1 MSSAVLIL
9 QIGAAG
15 RPLLSC
21 LAANIIQQLKA
32 EGKYHLIRMNPSSQ
46 SRIAVPG
53 ATEDTVASSTE
64 KNANTPDRDALK
76 LNMLRRI
83 RPAPLKYAW
92 AFYHDKNSASGDYE
106 GRLTMILENIV
117 TIKTFWEMMNQFPF
131 ENLRLRD
138 SVHFFKRGV
147 KPVWE
152 DPRNINGGSWTFR
165 VPKAQ
170 SHDFWKETLL
180 LTVGEQFADV
190 IEPRKP
196 IQFSLSPNATPQH
209 PPSNPS
215 LWADNESSLGDD
227 LCGVSLSV
235 RFNSDLISIWTRDG
249 TNQKTIDGILSVMLA
264 KLSPSLAPKEKSN
277 YYYKKHSEHKGF
289 DEVVAKAKSESASAA
304 SKEDGGGKIP
314 EAEVNE
320 EESEKAL
327 MKEIKEGKGDDGKE

>member
-1 MSSAVLIL
+1 MSLGVLIR
-9 QIGAAG
+9 QTGAAG
-15 RPLLSC
+15 RPFLSV
-21 LAANIIQQLKA
+21 LADHIIQKLKA
-32 EGKYHLIRMNPSSQ
+32 EGTYHYTKMNTSSR
-46 SRIAVPG
+46 SPIDVP
-53 ATEDTVASSTE
+53 AAKEDKSENAIPTTAAS
-64 KNANTPDRDALK
+64 DRDALK

-92 AFYHDKNSASGDYE
+92 AFYHDKNSTSGDYE
-106 GRLTMILENIV
+106 GRLTVMLENIV
-117 TIKTFWEMMNQFPF
+117 TIKPFWEMMNQFPF

-180 LTVGEQFADV
+180 LAVGEQFADV
-190 IEPRKP
+190 IEPRKLP
-196 IQFSLSPNATPQH
+196 FS
-209 PPSNPS
+209 PPSSNHTPPPPKKLTPNS
-215 LWADNESSLGDD
+215 LPGDD
-227 LCGVSLSV
+227 LCGITLSV

-264 KLSPSLAPKEKSN
+264 KLSPHLTPKESSN

-289 DEVVAKAKSESASAA
+289 NEVVASAKLAEAP
-304 SKEDGGGKIP
+304 KEKEGEGENPGKIL
-314 EAEVNE
+314 EAEVRK

-327 MKEIKEGKGDDGKE
+327 LKEKEAEEDDGK